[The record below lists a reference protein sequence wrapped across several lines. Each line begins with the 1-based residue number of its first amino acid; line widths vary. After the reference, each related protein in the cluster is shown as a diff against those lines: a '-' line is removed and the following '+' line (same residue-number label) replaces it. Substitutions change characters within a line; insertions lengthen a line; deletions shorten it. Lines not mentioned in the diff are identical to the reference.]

1 MKKPTSPKDAAEMPF
16 TGHLQEFRSRLI
28 TSLFIL
34 VLSAGVSFY
43 FSGTLLAWLKR
54 PLDTEL
60 IFLSPAEAFWA
71 DLKISLFVGFLCAF
85 PVILYEIWR
94 FISPGLLPHERGAF
108 LPFLVFGVG
117 FFFLGLAFSYFLAL
131 PFALQF
137 LIDYGRESGL
147 TPRISVSMYIDF
159 NLRLLLASGFIFELP
174 LVMILL
180 AKFGLL
186 TPDFLSKNRKYAV
199 IAAFVIA
206 AVITPTPDIFN
217 QLMMAIPL
225 LFLYEVG
232 IIAVRLFG
240 GRLGRS
246 KQKKSKGD

>member
-1 MKKPTSPKDAAEMPF
+1 MPF
-16 TGHLQEFRSRLI
+16 TGHLKEFRSRLI

-34 VLSAGVSFY
+34 ILCAGVSFY

-85 PVILYEIWR
+85 PVILYEVWR
-94 FISPGLLPHERGAF
+94 FVAPGLLPHERGAF
-108 LPFLVFGVG
+108 MPFLIFGIG

-186 TPDFLSKNRKYAV
+186 TPDFLAENRKYAV
-199 IAAFVIA
+199 IGAFVIA

-217 QLMMAIPL
+217 QLMMAVPL

-240 GRLGRS
+240 GRRGLPQ
-246 KQKKSKGD
+246 QKESEGN

>member
-1 MKKPTSPKDAAEMPF
+1 MPF

-28 TSLFIL
+28 TSLLIL
-34 VLSAGVSFY
+34 VLCAGVSFY
-43 FSGTLLAWLKR
+43 FSGTLLAWFKR

-71 DLKISLFVGFLCAF
+71 DLKVSLFVGFLCAF

-94 FISPGLLPHERGAF
+94 FIAPGLLPHERGTF
-108 LPFLVFGVG
+108 LPFLVFGIG
-117 FFFLGLAFSYFLAL
+117 FFFLGLAFCYFLAL

-174 LVMILL
+174 LVMILF
-180 AKFGLL
+180 AKLGWL
-186 TPDFLSKNRKYAV
+186 TPGFLVENRKYAV
-199 IAAFVIA
+199 IGAFVIA

-217 QLMMAIPL
+217 QLMMAVPL

-240 GRLGRS
+240 GRRGLS
-246 KQKKSKGD
+246 PQKESEGN